1 MGAFN
6 PFEAIIHVVQFILLL
21 TFHEW
26 AHAKSA
32 NMLGDP
38 TARSLGRMSLNPAVH
53 IDILGTIILPLI
65 GSLGGVFFGWA
76 KPVPVDPRNLRQPKR
91 DMMLIAGAGPA
102 INIFCAF
109 LIFALA
115 RVLQETGLLSSASIS
130 RLIKVM
136 LLQTAFFSVILAVF
150 NMLPLYP
157 LDGYSVVYG
166 LLPPRAARKFASYQ
180 QYGMPILMMLIFVPH
195 LFRLPSPLR
204 LVASAAQVIWSFL
217 GMLVGYSWT

>member
-6 PFEAIIHVVQFILLL
+6 PFEAIIHIVQFIVLL

-91 DMMLIAGAGPA
+91 DMMLAAAMCFHLTRLFPLT
-102 INIFCAF
+102 F
-109 LIFALA
+109 LF
-115 RVLQETGLLSSASIS
+115 LLVYP
-130 RLIKVM
+130 RRHHP
-136 LLQTAFFSVILAVF
+136 LLLNDQ
-150 NMLPLYP
+150 N
-157 LDGYSVVYG
+157 
-166 LLPPRAARKFASYQ
+166 
-180 QYGMPILMMLIFVPH
+180 QYL
-195 LFRLPSPLR
+195 
-204 LVASAAQVIWSFL
+204 
-217 GMLVGYSWT
+217 